1 VTAFQPKTKTF
12 DVDCQISNGLKVTL
26 HIERVEGL
34 FSANWAR
41 PGSHKL
47 PLNGFTEWN
56 FQSAYCVVLRT
67 WRCLIIKFQ
76 IDILFWRVSCR
87 LVGRRQLG
95 FEAVMDADQQREEWN
110 TWDGWRQNED
120 AERRRKQVCMKK
132 NFKKDRQLQHQQLQH
147 D

>member
-1 VTAFQPKTKTF
+1 
-12 DVDCQISNGLKVTL
+12 
-26 HIERVEGL
+26 
-34 FSANWAR
+34 
-41 PGSHKL
+41 
-47 PLNGFTEWN
+47 
-56 FQSAYCVVLRT
+56 
-67 WRCLIIKFQ
+67 
-76 IDILFWRVSCR
+76 VSCR